1 MKPKW
6 ANSSIQ
12 SCEDP
17 ARYAEFLEQTGHNVS
32 LLLVFL
38 KFVTFQIEDR
48 SCSRDG
54 QCPSGSQGSM
64 SQSRVYTEGEGWL
77 GNWNKVV
84 LNVNTGVLDFTEHAK
99 ST

>member
-17 ARYAEFLEQTGHNVS
+17 ARYAEFLEQTGHIDS

-38 KFVTFQIEDR
+38 KFVTCQIEDH

-64 SQSRVYTEGEGWL
+64 SQGRVYTEGEGWL
-77 GNWNKVV
+77 GNWNKIVV
-84 LNVNTGVLDFTEHAK
+84 NVSTGVLDFTEH
-99 ST
+99 SE